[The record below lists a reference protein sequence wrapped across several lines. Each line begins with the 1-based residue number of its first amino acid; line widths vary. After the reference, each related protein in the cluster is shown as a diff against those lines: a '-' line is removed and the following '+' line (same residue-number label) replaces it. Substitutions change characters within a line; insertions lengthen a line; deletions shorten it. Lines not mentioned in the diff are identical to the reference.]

1 MLYFH
6 TKEMFFFFFT
16 TLGFKISRAVNEKR
30 SFVEILSFVK
40 EKNSSAYYDN
50 SQYVLQTSNI
60 TNKHPRKSFV
70 FLIIQ
75 RIYLLHP
82 NVKNLCFILLFM
94 HFQVQPIFQ
103 IFSTKIVL
111 LVPYVLRLLLYI
123 VILYIYPWLI
133 KSFYL
138 KNKEVRKFL
147 NAFLLFHYCTPF
159 VPKCL
164 F

>member
-1 MLYFH
+1 MFTKNFH
-6 TKEMFFFFFT
+6 AFFLLFFFWIKPWIKNKCNISIPRRCFFFT
-16 TLGFKISRAVNEKR
+16 ILGFKISRAVNEKR

-82 NVKNLCFILLFM
+82 DVKNLCFILLFM

-103 IFSTKIVL
+103 IFSTKNCFASSVCLTLTVI
-111 LVPYVLRLLLYI
+111 YCYI
-123 VILYIYPWLI
+123 IYL
-133 KSFYL
+133 SLAY
-138 KNKEVRKFL
+138 
-147 NAFLLFHYCTPF
+147 
-159 VPKCL
+159 
-164 F
+164 